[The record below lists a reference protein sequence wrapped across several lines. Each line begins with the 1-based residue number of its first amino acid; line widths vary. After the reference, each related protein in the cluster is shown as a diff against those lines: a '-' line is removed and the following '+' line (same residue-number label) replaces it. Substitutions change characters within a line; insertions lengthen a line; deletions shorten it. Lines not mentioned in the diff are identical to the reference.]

1 MINILQIILTSVKAQ
16 IPTDDSRDTINKNV
30 NTPIDSNL

>member
-1 MINILQIILTSVKAQ
+1 MTNILQIMLTSVNAE